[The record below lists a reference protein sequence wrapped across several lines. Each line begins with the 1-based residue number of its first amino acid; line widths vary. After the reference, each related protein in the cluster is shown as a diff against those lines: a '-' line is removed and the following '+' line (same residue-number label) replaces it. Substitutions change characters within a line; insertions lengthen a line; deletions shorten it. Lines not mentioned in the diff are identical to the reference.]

1 MITGRLREFRP
12 SFAIVR
18 TWNQK
23 CTGNHAKGKV
33 SARIKDNSFFPYK
46 IVTSI
51 KTSLLSETW
60 NFAPITSALLG
71 KNWALPTTQNRIVI
85 LGNSS
90 GTSGCSQHLQS
101 FFGQAFSSA
110 IRYRSL
116 KFILS
121 RFYLGCHFRLMCG
134 VDHCPTDNYYFRS
147 FQLAKRHVWFFSG
160 HQLLCQVFF
169 WSFQVIGHIS
179 QGQLR
184 SFLVFVSTVLK

>member
-12 SFAIVR
+12 LFAMVR

-33 SARIKDNSFFPYK
+33 SARIKDNSFFPHK

-71 KNWALPTTQNRIVI
+71 EK
-85 LGNSS
+85 LGTFHHAKSHSNSREFLRDF
-90 GTSGCSQHLQS
+90 GLFTAPLAFQS
-101 FFGQAFSSA
+101 FFWQAFSSA

-147 FQLAKRHVWFFSG
+147 FQLA
-160 HQLLCQVFF
+160 
-169 WSFQVIGHIS
+169 
-179 QGQLR
+179 
-184 SFLVFVSTVLK
+184 

>member
-1 MITGRLREFRP
+1 MTRILPKIFGKFLRKFLMITGRLRDFRP

-90 GTSGCSQHLQS
+90 GTSGCSQHLRC
-101 FFGQAFSSA
+101 FSLSLGRHSVLQSA
-110 IRYRSL
+110 I
-116 KFILS
+116 
-121 RFYLGCHFRLMCG
+121 
-134 VDHCPTDNYYFRS
+134 DH
-147 FQLAKRHVWFFSG
+147 
-160 HQLLCQVFF
+160 
-169 WSFQVIGHIS
+169 
-179 QGQLR
+179 
-184 SFLVFVSTVLK
+184 